1 LKNLFQRV
9 AVGLVLVPLLVLL
22 LLKGSTWALLVLI
35 LLVMFLAFSEYL
47 SMMLPRGVSP
57 VLPWVARICGI
68 FLILDFYLSSQG
80 AASEIS
86 PGDLLA
92 LLFLAILM
100 VSISGRSRRE
110 GDLLPDVP
118 AMLPVLAGLVYIPYL
133 LGYVLLL
140 RALPEGGKL
149 VLFVLGFTWAVDI
162 LAYAVGKTM
171 GKVKL
176 SPALSPSK
184 TKEGAVG
191 GLAGGVIWTLLFHRM
206 LIPGVA
212 LGDLLAISLLMGGI
226 GQVGDLCES
235 AFKRYAGVK
244 DSGGLIPGHGG
255 FLDKIDSLLFNAPV
269 FYLFLVYWEGFSL
282 KIWT

>member
-1 LKNLFQRV
+1 MKNLFQRV
-9 AVGLVLVPLLVLL
+9 AVALVLVPLLVLL
-22 LLKGSTWALLVLI
+22 LLKGTQWAVLLLI
-35 LLVMFLAFSEYL
+35 LFVMLLAYSEFL
-47 SMMLPRGVSP
+47 SMMRPKGSSP
-57 VLPWVARICGI
+57 VLSWVARISGI
-68 FLILDFYLSSQG
+68 FLILDFYLTTQGSS
-80 AASEIS
+80 SVIS

-100 VSISGRSRRE
+100 ISISGRSRRE
-110 GDLLPDVP
+110 GELLPDVP
-118 AMLPVLAGLVYIPYL
+118 AMLPVLVGLVYIPYL
-133 LGYVLLL
+133 LGYVVLL
-140 RALPEGGKL
+140 RSLPGGGKL
-149 VLFVLGFTWAVDI
+149 VLFILGFTWAVDI
-162 LAYAVGKTM
+162 LAYAVGKTL

-176 SPALSPSK
+176 APALSPSK

-191 GLAGGVIWTLLFHRM
+191 GLAGGVVWTLLFHK
-206 LIPGVA
+206 LLLPGVP
-212 LGDLLAISLLMGGI
+212 LGDLLAISLLMGGV

-244 DSGGLIPGHGG
+244 DSGALLPGHGG

>member
-1 LKNLFQRV
+1 MKNLFQRV
-9 AVGLVLVPLLVLL
+9 AVALVLVPLLVLL
-22 LLKGSTWALLVLI
+22 LLKGAPWAMLVLVLSVM
-35 LLVMFLAFSEYL
+35 LLAYSEYL
-47 SMMLPRGVSP
+47 SMMLPRKGP
-57 VLPWVARICGI
+57 LVLSWIARISGI
-68 FLILDFYLSSQG
+68 FLILDFYLSAQG
-80 AASEIS
+80 AASGIS

-100 VSISGRSRRE
+100 ISISRRSRQE
-110 GDLLPDVP
+110 SEQLPDIP
-118 AMLPVLAGLVYIPYL
+118 ALLPVLAGLVYIPYL
-133 LGYVLLL
+133 LGYVVLL
-140 RALPEGGKL
+140 RSLPGGGRL
-149 VLFVLGFTWAVDI
+149 VLFILGFTWAVDI
-162 LAYAVGKTM
+162 FAYAVGKTM

-176 SPALSPSK
+176 APALSPSK

-191 GLAGGVIWTLLFHRM
+191 GLAGGVVWTLLFHQM
-206 LIPGVA
+206 LLPGVA
-212 LGDLLAISLLMGGI
+212 LGDLLAISVLMSGT

-244 DSGGLIPGHGG
+244 DSGHLIPGHGG

>member
-1 LKNLFQRV
+1 MKNLFQRV

-22 LLKGSTWALLVLI
+22 LLKGSSWALLVLI

-118 AMLPVLAGLVYIPYL
+118 AMLPILAGLV
-133 LGYVLLL
+133 
-140 RALPEGGKL
+140 
-149 VLFVLGFTWAVDI
+149 
-162 LAYAVGKTM
+162 
-171 GKVKL
+171 
-176 SPALSPSK
+176 
-184 TKEGAVG
+184 
-191 GLAGGVIWTLLFHRM
+191 
-206 LIPGVA
+206 
-212 LGDLLAISLLMGGI
+212 
-226 GQVGDLCES
+226 
-235 AFKRYAGVK
+235 
-244 DSGGLIPGHGG
+244 
-255 FLDKIDSLLFNAPV
+255 
-269 FYLFLVYWEGFSL
+269 
-282 KIWT
+282 